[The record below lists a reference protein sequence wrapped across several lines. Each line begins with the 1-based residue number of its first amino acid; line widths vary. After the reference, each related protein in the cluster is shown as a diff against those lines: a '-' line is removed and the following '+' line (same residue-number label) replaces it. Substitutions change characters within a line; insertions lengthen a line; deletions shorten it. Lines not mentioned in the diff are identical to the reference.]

1 MSAADEH
8 GSGRFATTHWS
19 LIAAAQDRSSPQARE
34 ALAMLCRAYWYPLY
48 AFVRRQ
54 GHGPEEAQDL
64 TQEYFA
70 RLLEKDFLDAV
81 DPAKGKFR
89 SFLLA
94 ACKHFLSNER
104 DRRNAQ
110 KRGGR
115 CEVVSIDLPH
125 AEERYR
131 LEPADH
137 LTPEKLFERRWALT
151 LLEQVLARLRDDYA
165 RSEKGPLFEQLKG
178 FLAGKKADSSYHAAA
193 DALGLSEGAVKVAVH
208 RLRKRYR
215 ELLQEEIARTLGDPK
230 LVEEEIQQLF
240 AALGPARGSRWA

>member
-1 MSAADEH
+1 
-8 GSGRFATTHWS
+8 
-19 LIAAAQDRSSPQARE
+19 
-34 ALAMLCRAYWYPLY
+34 MLCRAYWYPLY

-104 DRRNAQ
+104 DRQNAQ

-137 LTPEKLFERRWALT
+137 LTPEKLFERHWAL
-151 LLEQVLARLRDDYA
+151 A
-165 RSEKGPLFEQLKG
+165 
-178 FLAGKKADSSYHAAA
+178 
-193 DALGLSEGAVKVAVH
+193 
-208 RLRKRYR
+208 
-215 ELLQEEIARTLGDPK
+215 
-230 LVEEEIQQLF
+230 LVEEV
-240 AALGPARGSRWA
+240 LGRLKYEFYSQ